1 MSKKF
6 NLNNSTLVYIFLSLI
21 FVLTIQIFDPFRG
34 NAAHLIHSIKHFD
47 TNKLEYDW
55 IANQA
60 HHLPVFVKFNYFLI
74 KFFSSKVIYFLHGIL
89 LLLCALYLFLISK
102 NLFPKLE
109 NRNFTIIWF
118 ALFTILFHENS
129 FFSGV
134 AGQSVIDIG
143 YQPASF
149 GILFFI
155 GIYYFLIKKYFLCT
169 LFICLGASFHPTYVL
184 HSGFLILGILSYLIL
199 SRNHQNFLK
208 TLIIYSILILPITLF
223 IIINFL
229 TIDENLISL
238 GQEILLDRI
247 PHHADI
253 RYWLSYKDLFFLI
266 TYFYALYILRNNKQF
281 FIFFL
286 IFGTCPILFSLIQY
300 FYDINSLALAFPWR
314 SSVFITPISSVIIF
328 SSWIEKIE
336 LDIYKLKIVSFL
348 LLLSTSTFFFI
359 KSHYIKD
366 LNSEFTKKLIL
377 SEEIK
382 KNSDS
387 IERILIPTNLDYIRM
402 YTGLPIFINWKHH
415 AFRFDQ
421 LIEWRQ
427 RMNLANEFYSNNN
440 IESQLIKLKEIQK
453 IENIS
458 HILITKDKLKIECDD
473 LINHEVFVL
482 VNAKDCYEN
491 KY

>member
-1 MSKKF
+1 MSGK
-6 NLNNSTLVYIFLSLI
+6 LNFKNTTLIYIFLSLI

-34 NAAHLIHSIKHFD
+34 NAAHLIHSIKYFD
-47 TNKLEYDW
+47 TNKLENDW

-74 KFFSSKVIYFLHGIL
+74 KFFSSKIIYFMHGVL
-89 LLLCALYLFLISK
+89 LALCALYLFLISK

-109 NRNFTIIWF
+109 SRNLTIIWF
-118 ALFTILFHENS
+118 AFFIILFHENS

-155 GIYYFLIKKYFLCT
+155 GIYYFMMKKYFLCI
-169 LFICLGASFHPTYVL
+169 LLICLGASFHPTYVL
-184 HSGFLILGILSYLIL
+184 HSGFLVLGILSYLIL
-199 SRNHQNFLK
+199 SKNYKNFFK

-229 TIDENLISL
+229 TIDKNLIAL

-253 RYWLSYKDLFFLI
+253 RYWLSYKDLFFFV
-266 TYFYALYILRNNKQF
+266 TYIYALYIVRNKNF

-286 IFGTCPILFSLIQY
+286 IFGTCPILVSLIQY
-300 FYDINSLALAFPWR
+300 FLNINSIALAFPWR
-314 SSVFITPISSVIIF
+314 SSVFITPISSVIIL
-328 SSWIEKIE
+328 SSWIEKIK
-336 LDIYKLKIVSFL
+336 LDIHKLKIMSFSL
-348 LLLSTSTFFFI
+348 LLFTSTFFFI
-359 KSHYIKD
+359 KSHFIKD
-366 LNSEFTKKLIL
+366 LNGKFTKKIML
-377 SEEIK
+377 SKEIK
-382 KNSDS
+382 NNFDS

-427 RMNLANEFYSNNN
+427 RMDLANEFYSNTNK
-440 IESQLIKLKEIQK
+440 ETQLLKLKEIQK

-458 HILITKDKLKIECDD
+458 HILISKNKLKVECDD
-473 LINHEVFVL
+473 LINHEEFIL
-482 VNAKDCYEN
+482 VDAKACYEN
-491 KY
+491 K

>member
-1 MSKKF
+1 M
-6 NLNNSTLVYIFLSLI
+6 
-21 FVLTIQIFDPFRG
+21 
-34 NAAHLIHSIKHFD
+34 
-47 TNKLEYDW
+47 
-55 IANQA
+55 
-60 HHLPVFVKFNYFLI
+60 
-74 KFFSSKVIYFLHGIL
+74 
-89 LLLCALYLFLISK
+89 
-102 NLFPKLE
+102 
-109 NRNFTIIWF
+109 
-118 ALFTILFHENS
+118 
-129 FFSGV
+129 
-134 AGQSVIDIG
+134 
-143 YQPASF
+143 
-149 GILFFI
+149 
-155 GIYYFLIKKYFLCT
+155 
-169 LFICLGASFHPTYVL
+169 
-184 HSGFLILGILSYLIL
+184 GILSYLIL
-199 SRNHQNFLK
+199 SKNYQNFLK
-208 TLIIYSILILPITLF
+208 LLIIYSILILPITLF

-253 RYWLSYKDLFFLI
+253 KYWLSYKDLFFLV

-286 IFGTCPILFSLIQY
+286 IFGTCPILLSVIQY

-314 SSVFITPISSVIIF
+314 SSVFITPISSVIIL

-336 LDIYKLKIVSFL
+336 LDIHKLKIASFL
-348 LLLSTSTFFFI
+348 LLLFTSTFFFI
-359 KSHYIKD
+359 KSHFIKD

-427 RMNLANEFYSNNN
+427 RMNLADEFYSNNN

-458 HILITKDKLKIECDD
+458 HILINKDKLKIECDA

>member
-1 MSKKF
+1 MSEK
-6 NLNNSTLVYIFLSLI
+6 LNFKNSTLAYIFLSLI

-34 NAAHLIHSIKHFD
+34 NAAHLIHSIKYFD
-47 TNKLEYDW
+47 TNKLENDW

-74 KFFSSKVIYFLHGIL
+74 KFFSSKIIYFMHGVL
-89 LLLCALYLFLISK
+89 LALCALYLFLISK

-109 NRNFTIIWF
+109 TRNLTIIWF
-118 ALFTILFHENS
+118 AFFIILFHENS

-155 GIYYFLIKKYFLCT
+155 GIYYFMMKKYFLCI
-169 LFICLGASFHPTYVL
+169 LLICLGASFHPTYVL
-184 HSGFLILGILSYLIL
+184 HSGFLVLGILSYLIL
-199 SRNHQNFLK
+199 SKNYKNFFK

-229 TIDENLISL
+229 TIDKNLIAL

-253 RYWLSYKDLFFLI
+253 RYWLSYKDLFFFV
-266 TYFYALYILRNNKQF
+266 TYIYALYIVRNKNF

-286 IFGTCPILFSLIQY
+286 IFGTCPILVSLIQY
-300 FYDINSLALAFPWR
+300 FLNINSIALAFPWR
-314 SSVFITPISSVIIF
+314 SSVFITPISSVIIL
-328 SSWIEKIE
+328 SSWIEKIK
-336 LDIYKLKIVSFL
+336 LDIHKLKIMSFSL
-348 LLLSTSTFFFI
+348 LLFTSTFFFI
-359 KSHYIKD
+359 KSHFIKD
-366 LNSEFTKKLIL
+366 LNGKFTKKIML
-377 SEEIK
+377 SKEIK
-382 KNSDS
+382 NNFDS

-427 RMNLANEFYSNNN
+427 RMDLANEFYSNTNK
-440 IESQLIKLKEIQK
+440 ETQLLKLKEIQK

-458 HILITKDKLKIECDD
+458 HILISKNKLKVECDN
-473 LINHEVFVL
+473 LINHEEFIL
-482 VNAKDCYEN
+482 VDAKACYKN
-491 KY
+491 K

>member
-1 MSKKF
+1 MSEK
-6 NLNNSTLVYIFLSLI
+6 LNFKNSTLAYIFLSLI

-34 NAAHLIHSIKHFD
+34 NAAHLIHSIKYFD
-47 TNKLEYDW
+47 TNKLENDW

-74 KFFSSKVIYFLHGIL
+74 KFFSSKIIYFMHGVL
-89 LLLCALYLFLISK
+89 LALCALYLFLISK

-109 NRNFTIIWF
+109 TRNLTIIWF
-118 ALFTILFHENS
+118 AFFIILFHENS

-155 GIYYFLIKKYFLCT
+155 GIYYFMMKKYFLCI
-169 LFICLGASFHPTYVL
+169 LLICLGASFHPTYVL
-184 HSGFLILGILSYLIL
+184 HSGFLVLGILSYLIL
-199 SRNHQNFLK
+199 SKNYKTFFK

-229 TIDENLISL
+229 TIDKNLIAL

-253 RYWLSYKDLFFLI
+253 RYWLSYKDLFFFV
-266 TYFYALYILRNNKQF
+266 TYIYALYIVRNKNF

-286 IFGTCPILFSLIQY
+286 IFGTCPILVSLIQY
-300 FYDINSLALAFPWR
+300 FLNINSIALAFPWR
-314 SSVFITPISSVIIF
+314 SSVFITPISSVIIL
-328 SSWIEKIE
+328 SSWIEKIK
-336 LDIYKLKIVSFL
+336 LDIHKLKIMSFSL
-348 LLLSTSTFFFI
+348 LLFTSTFFFI
-359 KSHYIKD
+359 KSHFIKD
-366 LNSEFTKKLIL
+366 LNGKFTKKIML
-377 SEEIK
+377 SKEIK
-382 KNSDS
+382 NNFDS

-427 RMNLANEFYSNNN
+427 RMDLANEFYSNTNK
-440 IESQLIKLKEIQK
+440 ETQLLKLKEIQK

-458 HILITKDKLKIECDD
+458 HILISKNKLKIECDD
-473 LINHEVFVL
+473 LINHEEFIL
-482 VNAKDCYEN
+482 VDAKACYEN
-491 KY
+491 K

>member
-1 MSKKF
+1 MSEK
-6 NLNNSTLVYIFLSLI
+6 LNFKYSTLAYIFLSLI

-47 TNKLEYDW
+47 TNKLENDW

-74 KFFSSKVIYFLHGIL
+74 KFFSSKIIYFMHGVL
-89 LLLCALYLFLISK
+89 LALCALYLFLISK

-109 NRNFTIIWF
+109 TRNLTIIWF
-118 ALFTILFHENS
+118 AFFIILFHENS

-155 GIYYFLIKKYFLCT
+155 GIYYFMMKKYFLCI
-169 LFICLGASFHPTYVL
+169 LLICLGASFHPTYVL
-184 HSGFLILGILSYLIL
+184 HSGFLVLGILSYLIL
-199 SRNHQNFLK
+199 SKNYKNFFK

-229 TIDENLISL
+229 TIDKNLIAL

-253 RYWLSYKDLFFLI
+253 RYWLSYKDLFFFV
-266 TYFYALYILRNNKQF
+266 TYIYALYIVRNKNF

-286 IFGTCPILFSLIQY
+286 IFGTCPILVSLIQY
-300 FYDINSLALAFPWR
+300 FLNINSIALAFPWR
-314 SSVFITPISSVIIF
+314 SSVFITPISSVIIL
-328 SSWIEKIE
+328 SSWIEKIK
-336 LDIYKLKIVSFL
+336 LDIHKLKIMSFSL
-348 LLLSTSTFFFI
+348 LLFTSTFFFI
-359 KSHYIKD
+359 KSHFIKD
-366 LNSEFTKKLIL
+366 LNGKFTKKIML
-377 SEEIK
+377 SKEIK
-382 KNSDS
+382 NNFDS

-427 RMNLANEFYSNNN
+427 RMDLANEFYSNTNK
-440 IESQLIKLKEIQK
+440 ETQLLKLKEIQK

-458 HILITKDKLKIECDD
+458 HILISKNKLKIECDD
-473 LINHEVFVL
+473 LINHEEFIL
-482 VNAKDCYEN
+482 VDAKACYEN
-491 KY
+491 K

>member
-1 MSKKF
+1 MSGK
-6 NLNNSTLVYIFLSLI
+6 LNFKNTTLIYIFLSLI

-47 TNKLEYDW
+47 TNKLENDW

-74 KFFSSKVIYFLHGIL
+74 KFFSSKIIYFMHGVL
-89 LLLCALYLFLISK
+89 LALCALYLFLISK

-109 NRNFTIIWF
+109 SRNLTIIWF
-118 ALFTILFHENS
+118 AFFIILFHENS

-155 GIYYFLIKKYFLCT
+155 GIYYFLIKKYFLCI
-169 LFICLGASFHPTYVL
+169 LLVCLGASFHPTYVL
-184 HSGFLILGILSYLIL
+184 HSGFLVLGVLSYLIL
-199 SRNHQNFLK
+199 SKNYQNFFK

-229 TIDENLISL
+229 TIDKNLIAL

-253 RYWLSYKDLFFLI
+253 RYWLSYKDLFFFV
-266 TYFYALYILRNNKQF
+266 TYIYALYIVRNKQF

-286 IFGTCPILFSLIQY
+286 IFGTCPILLSLIQY
-300 FYDINSLALAFPWR
+300 FLDVNSIALAFPWR

-328 SSWIEKIE
+328 SSWIQKIK
-336 LDIYKLKIVSFL
+336 LDTRKLKIISFSL
-348 LLLSTSTFFFI
+348 LLLTSTFFFI
-359 KSHYIKD
+359 KSHFIKD
-366 LNSEFTKKLIL
+366 LNGEFTKKLIL
-377 SEEIK
+377 SKKIK
-382 KNSDS
+382 NNFDS

-427 RMNLANEFYSNNN
+427 RMDLADEFYSNTNK
-440 IESQLIKLKEIQK
+440 ETQLLKLKEIQK

-458 HILITKDKLKIECDD
+458 HILISKNKLKIECDD
-473 LINHEVFVL
+473 LINHELFIL
-482 VNAKDCYEN
+482 VDAKACYEN
-491 KY
+491 K

>member
-1 MSKKF
+1 MSEK
-6 NLNNSTLVYIFLSLI
+6 LNFKNSILAYIFLSLI

-34 NAAHLIHSIKHFD
+34 NAAHLIHSIKYFD
-47 TNKLEYDW
+47 TNKLENDW

-74 KFFSSKVIYFLHGIL
+74 KFFSSKIIYFVHGVL
-89 LLLCALYLFLISK
+89 LALCALYLFLISK

-109 NRNFTIIWF
+109 TRNLTIIWF
-118 ALFTILFHENS
+118 AFFIILFHENS

-155 GIYYFLIKKYFLCT
+155 GIYYFLMKKYFLCI
-169 LFICLGASFHPTYVL
+169 LLICLGASFHPTYVL
-184 HSGFLILGILSYLIL
+184 HSGFLVLGFLSYLII
-199 SRNHQNFLK
+199 SKNYKNFFK

-229 TIDENLISL
+229 TIDKNLIAL
-238 GQEILLDRI
+238 GQEILLNRI

-253 RYWLSYKDLFFLI
+253 RYWISYKDLLFFV
-266 TYFYALYILRNNKQF
+266 TYIYALYIVRNKQF

-286 IFGTCPILFSLIQY
+286 IFGTCPILLSLIQY
-300 FYDINSLALAFPWR
+300 FLNINSIALAFPWR
-314 SSVFITPISSVIIF
+314 SSVFITPISSVIIL
-328 SSWIEKIE
+328 SSWIEKIK
-336 LDIYKLKIVSFL
+336 LNIHKLKIISFSL
-348 LLLSTSTFFFI
+348 LLFTSTFFFI
-359 KSHYIKD
+359 KSHFIKD
-366 LNSEFTKKLIL
+366 LNGEFTKKLML
-377 SEEIK
+377 SKEIK
-382 KNSDS
+382 NNFES
-387 IERILIPTNLDYIRM
+387 IERILVPTNLDYIRM

-427 RMNLANEFYSNNN
+427 RMDLTNEFYSNTNK
-440 IESQLIKLKEIQK
+440 ETQLLKLKEIQK

-458 HILITKDKLKIECDD
+458 HILISKNKLKIECDN
-473 LINHEVFVL
+473 LINHEVFIL
-482 VNAKDCYEN
+482 VDAKACYEN
-491 KY
+491 K

>member
-1 MSKKF
+1 MSGK
-6 NLNNSTLVYIFLSLI
+6 LNFKNTTLIYIFLSLI

-34 NAAHLIHSIKHFD
+34 NAAHLIHSIKYFD
-47 TNKLEYDW
+47 TNKLENDW

-74 KFFSSKVIYFLHGIL
+74 KFFSSKIIYFMHGVL
-89 LLLCALYLFLISK
+89 LALCALYLFLISK

-109 NRNFTIIWF
+109 SRNLTIIWF
-118 ALFTILFHENS
+118 AFFIILFHENS

-169 LFICLGASFHPTYVL
+169 LLVCLGASFHPTYVL
-184 HSGFLILGILSYLIL
+184 HSGFLVLGVLSYLIL
-199 SRNHQNFLK
+199 SKNYQNFFK

-229 TIDENLISL
+229 TIDKNLIAL

-253 RYWLSYKDLFFLI
+253 RYWLSYKDLFFFI
-266 TYFYALYILRNNKQF
+266 TYIYALYIVRNKQF

-286 IFGTCPILFSLIQY
+286 IFGTCPILLSLIQY
-300 FYDINSLALAFPWR
+300 FLDVNSIALAFPWR

-328 SSWIEKIE
+328 SSWIEKIK
-336 LDIYKLKIVSFL
+336 LDTHKLKIISFSL
-348 LLLSTSTFFFI
+348 LLLTSTFFFI
-359 KSHYIKD
+359 KSHFIKD
-366 LNSEFTKKLIL
+366 LNGEFTKKLIL
-377 SEEIK
+377 SKKIK
-382 KNSDS
+382 NNFDS

-427 RMNLANEFYSNNN
+427 RMDLADEFYSNTNK
-440 IESQLIKLKEIQK
+440 ETQLLKLKEIQK

-458 HILITKDKLKIECDD
+458 HILISKNKLKIECDD
-473 LINHEVFVL
+473 LINHEVFIL
-482 VNAKDCYEN
+482 VDAKACYEN
-491 KY
+491 K

>member
-1 MSKKF
+1 MSGK
-6 NLNNSTLVYIFLSLI
+6 LNFKNSTLIYIFLSLI

-34 NAAHLIHSIKHFD
+34 NAAHLIHSIKYFD
-47 TNKLEYDW
+47 TNKLENDW

-74 KFFSSKVIYFLHGIL
+74 KFFSSKIIYFMHGVL
-89 LLLCALYLFLISK
+89 LALCALYLFLISK

-109 NRNFTIIWF
+109 TRNLTIIWF
-118 ALFTILFHENS
+118 AFFIILFHENS

-155 GIYYFLIKKYFLCT
+155 GIYYFMMKKYFLCI
-169 LFICLGASFHPTYVL
+169 LLICLGASFHPTYVL
-184 HSGFLILGILSYLIL
+184 HSGFLVLGILSYLIL
-199 SRNHQNFLK
+199 SKNYKNFFK

-229 TIDENLISL
+229 TIDKNLIAL

-253 RYWLSYKDLFFLI
+253 RYWLSYKDLFFFV
-266 TYFYALYILRNNKQF
+266 TYIYALYIVRNKNF

-286 IFGTCPILFSLIQY
+286 IFGTCPILVSLIQY
-300 FYDINSLALAFPWR
+300 FLNINSIALAFPWR
-314 SSVFITPISSVIIF
+314 SSVFITPISSVIIL
-328 SSWIEKIE
+328 SSWIEKIK
-336 LDIYKLKIVSFL
+336 LDIHKLKIMSFSL
-348 LLLSTSTFFFI
+348 LLFTSTFFFI
-359 KSHYIKD
+359 KSHFIKD
-366 LNSEFTKKLIL
+366 LNGKFTKKIML
-377 SEEIK
+377 SKEIK
-382 KNSDS
+382 NNFDS

-427 RMNLANEFYSNNN
+427 RMDLANEFYSNTNK
-440 IESQLIKLKEIQK
+440 ETQLLKLKEIQK

-458 HILITKDKLKIECDD
+458 HILISKNKLKIECDD
-473 LINHEVFVL
+473 LINHEEFIL
-482 VNAKDCYEN
+482 VDAKACYEN
-491 KY
+491 K

>member
-1 MSKKF
+1 MSGK
-6 NLNNSTLVYIFLSLI
+6 LNFKNTTLIYIFLSLI

-47 TNKLEYDW
+47 TNKLENDW

-74 KFFSSKVIYFLHGIL
+74 KFFSSKIIYFMHGVL
-89 LLLCALYLFLISK
+89 LALCALYLFLISK

-109 NRNFTIIWF
+109 TRNLTIIWF
-118 ALFTILFHENS
+118 AFFIILFHENS

-155 GIYYFLIKKYFLCT
+155 GIYYFLIKKYFLCI
-169 LFICLGASFHPTYVL
+169 LLVCLGASFHPTYVL
-184 HSGFLILGILSYLIL
+184 HSGFLVLGVLSYLIL
-199 SRNHQNFLK
+199 SKNYQNFFK

-229 TIDENLISL
+229 TIDKNLIAL

-253 RYWLSYKDLFFLI
+253 RYWLSYKDLFFFI
-266 TYFYALYILRNNKQF
+266 TYIYDFYIVRNKQF

-286 IFGTCPILFSLIQY
+286 IFGTCPILLSLIQY
-300 FYDINSLALAFPWR
+300 FLDVNSIALAFPWR

-328 SSWIEKIE
+328 SSWIEKIK
-336 LDIYKLKIVSFL
+336 LDTHKLKIISFSL
-348 LLLSTSTFFFI
+348 LLLTSTFFFI
-359 KSHYIKD
+359 KSHFIKD
-366 LNSEFTKKLIL
+366 LNGEFTKKLIL
-377 SEEIK
+377 SKKIK
-382 KNSDS
+382 NNFDS

-427 RMNLANEFYSNNN
+427 RMDLADEFYSNTNK
-440 IESQLIKLKEIQK
+440 ETQLLKLKEIQK

-458 HILITKDKLKIECDD
+458 HILISKNKLKIECDD
-473 LINHEVFVL
+473 LINHEVFIL
-482 VNAKDCYEN
+482 VDAKACYEN
-491 KY
+491 K

>member
-1 MSKKF
+1 MSGK
-6 NLNNSTLVYIFLSLI
+6 LNFKNTTLIYIFLSLI

-34 NAAHLIHSIKHFD
+34 NAAHLIHSIKYFD
-47 TNKLEYDW
+47 TNKLENDW

-74 KFFSSKVIYFLHGIL
+74 KFFSSKIIYFMHGVL
-89 LLLCALYLFLISK
+89 LALCALYLFLISK

-109 NRNFTIIWF
+109 TRNLTIIWF
-118 ALFTILFHENS
+118 AFFIILFHENS

-155 GIYYFLIKKYFLCT
+155 GIYYFMMKKYFLCI
-169 LFICLGASFHPTYVL
+169 LLICLGASFHPTYVL
-184 HSGFLILGILSYLIL
+184 HSGFLVLGILSYLIL
-199 SRNHQNFLK
+199 SKNYKNFFK

-229 TIDENLISL
+229 TIDKNLIAL

-253 RYWLSYKDLFFLI
+253 RYWLSYKDLFFFV
-266 TYFYALYILRNNKQF
+266 TYIYALYIVRNKNF

-286 IFGTCPILFSLIQY
+286 IFGTCPILVSLIQY
-300 FYDINSLALAFPWR
+300 FLNINSIALAFPWR
-314 SSVFITPISSVIIF
+314 SSVFITPISSVIIL
-328 SSWIEKIE
+328 SSWIEKIK
-336 LDIYKLKIVSFL
+336 LDIHKLKIMSFSL
-348 LLLSTSTFFFI
+348 LLFTSTFFFI
-359 KSHYIKD
+359 KSHFIKD
-366 LNSEFTKKLIL
+366 LNGKFTKKIML
-377 SEEIK
+377 SKEIK
-382 KNSDS
+382 NNFDS

-427 RMNLANEFYSNNN
+427 RMDLANEFYSNTNK
-440 IESQLIKLKEIQK
+440 ETQLLKLKEIQK

-458 HILITKDKLKIECDD
+458 HILISKNKLKIECDD
-473 LINHEVFVL
+473 LINHEEFIL
-482 VNAKDCYEN
+482 VDAKACYEN
-491 KY
+491 K

>member
-1 MSKKF
+1 MSEKF
-6 NLNNSTLVYIFLSLI
+6 NLNNSTLVYICLSLI

-34 NAAHLIHSIKHFD
+34 NAAHLIHSIKYFD
-47 TNKLEYDW
+47 TNKLENDW

-60 HHLPVFVKFNYFLI
+60 HHLPVFVQFNYVLI
-74 KFFSSKVIYFLHGIL
+74 KLLSSKVIYFIHGIL
-89 LLLCALYLFLISK
+89 LALCALYLFLISK

-109 NRNFTIIWF
+109 TRNLAIIWF

-155 GIYYFLIKKYFLCT
+155 GIYYFLIKKYFLCI

-184 HSGFLILGILSYLIL
+184 HSGFLVLGILTYFIL
-199 SRNHQNFLK
+199 SKNYQNFLK

-229 TIDENLISL
+229 IIDENLTTL

-253 RYWLSYKDLFFLI
+253 KYWLSYKDLFFLV
-266 TYFYALYILRNNKQF
+266 TYLYALYIVRKNKQF
-281 FIFFL
+281 FTLFL
-286 IFGTCPILFSLIQY
+286 IFGICPILLSLTQY

-314 SSVFITPISSVIIF
+314 SSVFITPISSVIIL
-328 SSWIEKIE
+328 SSWIEKIK
-336 LDIYKLKIVSFL
+336 LDINKLKIVSFSLIL
-348 LLLSTSTFFFI
+348 LISTFFFI
-359 KSHYIKD
+359 KSHFIKD
-366 LNSEFTKKLIL
+366 LNGEFTKKLIL

-382 KNSDS
+382 KNFDS

-421 LIEWRQ
+421 LIKWRK
-427 RMNLANEFYSNNN
+427 RMNLADEFYSNNN

-458 HILITKDKLKIECDD
+458 HILIYKDKLKIECND
-473 LINHEVFVL
+473 LINHEVFIL
-482 VNAKDCYEN
+482 VDAKACYEN

>member
-1 MSKKF
+1 MSEKL
-6 NLNNSTLVYIFLSLI
+6 NLKNSILVYIFLSLI

-47 TNKLEYDW
+47 TNKLENDW

-60 HHLPVFVKFNYFLI
+60 HHLPVFVQFNYFLI
-74 KFFSSKVIYFLHGIL
+74 KFFSSKVIYFIHGFL
-89 LLLCALYLFLISK
+89 LALCALYLYLISK

-109 NRNFTIIWF
+109 TRNLTIIWF

-134 AGQSVIDIG
+134 AGQSVIDVG

-155 GIYYFLIKKYFLCT
+155 GIYYFLINKYYLCV

-184 HSGFLILGILSYLIL
+184 HSGFLVLGILTYFIL
-199 SRNHQNFLK
+199 SKNYRNFLK
-208 TLIIYSILILPITLF
+208 TLILYSILILPITLF
-223 IIINFL
+223 IFINFL
-229 TIDENLISL
+229 TMDENLTSL
-238 GQEILLDRI
+238 GQEILLKRI

-253 RYWLSYKDLFFLI
+253 RYWLSYKDLFFLVI
-266 TYFYALYILRNNKQF
+266 YFYALYIIRNNKHF

-286 IFGTCPILFSLIQY
+286 IFGTCPILLSLIQY

-314 SSVFITPISSVIIF
+314 SSVFITPISSVIIL
-328 SSWIEKIE
+328 SSWIEKIK
-336 LDIYKLKIVSFL
+336 LDEKKLKIVSFSL
-348 LLLSTSTFFFI
+348 LLLASSFFFI
-359 KSHYIKD
+359 KSNFIKD
-366 LNSEFTKKLIL
+366 LNGEFSKKLVL
-377 SEEIK
+377 PKEIK
-382 KNSDS
+382 KNFNS

-402 YTGLPIFINWKHH
+402 YTGLPIFIDWKHH

-427 RMNLANEFYSNNN
+427 RMDLANKFYSSKN
-440 IESQLIKLKEIQK
+440 IKAQSKSLEEIQK
-453 IENIS
+453 IEDIS
-458 HILITKDKLKIECDD
+458 HILISRDKLKIECDD
-473 LINHEVFVL
+473 LINHEIFVL
-482 VNAKDCYEN
+482 VSVKDCYEN
-491 KY
+491 

>member
-1 MSKKF
+1 MSEK
-6 NLNNSTLVYIFLSLI
+6 LNFKNSTLAYIFLSLI

-34 NAAHLIHSIKHFD
+34 NAAHLIHSIKYFD
-47 TNKLEYDW
+47 TNKLENDW

-74 KFFSSKVIYFLHGIL
+74 KFFSSKIIYFMHGVL
-89 LLLCALYLFLISK
+89 LALCALYLFLISK

-109 NRNFTIIWF
+109 TRNLTIIWF
-118 ALFTILFHENS
+118 AFFIILFHENS

-155 GIYYFLIKKYFLCT
+155 GIYYFMMKKYFLCI
-169 LFICLGASFHPTYVL
+169 LLICLGASFHPTYVL
-184 HSGFLILGILSYLIL
+184 HSGFLVLGILSYLIL
-199 SRNHQNFLK
+199 SKNYKNFFK

-229 TIDENLISL
+229 TIDKNLIAL

-253 RYWLSYKDLFFLI
+253 RYWLSYKDLFFFV
-266 TYFYALYILRNNKQF
+266 TYIYALYIVRNKDF

-286 IFGTCPILFSLIQY
+286 IFGTCPILVSLIQY
-300 FYDINSLALAFPWR
+300 FLNINSIALAFPWR
-314 SSVFITPISSVIIF
+314 SSVFITPISSVIIL
-328 SSWIEKIE
+328 SSWIEKIK
-336 LDIYKLKIVSFL
+336 LDIHKLKIMSFSL
-348 LLLSTSTFFFI
+348 LLFTSTFFFI
-359 KSHYIKD
+359 KSHFIKD
-366 LNSEFTKKLIL
+366 LNGKFTKKLML
-377 SEEIK
+377 SKEIK
-382 KNSDS
+382 NNFDS

-427 RMNLANEFYSNNN
+427 RMDLANEFYSNTNK
-440 IESQLIKLKEIQK
+440 ETQLLKLKEIQK

-458 HILITKDKLKIECDD
+458 HILISKNKLKVECDN
-473 LINHEVFVL
+473 LINHEEFIL
-482 VNAKDCYEN
+482 VDAKACYKN
-491 KY
+491 K

>member
-1 MSKKF
+1 MSEK
-6 NLNNSTLVYIFLSLI
+6 LNFKNSTLAYIFLSLI

-34 NAAHLIHSIKHFD
+34 NAAHLIHSIKYFD
-47 TNKLEYDW
+47 TNKLENDW

-74 KFFSSKVIYFLHGIL
+74 KFFSSKIIYFMHGVL
-89 LLLCALYLFLISK
+89 LALCALYLFLISK

-109 NRNFTIIWF
+109 TRNLTIIWF
-118 ALFTILFHENS
+118 AFFIILFHENS

-155 GIYYFLIKKYFLCT
+155 GIYYFMMKKYFLCT
-169 LFICLGASFHPTYVL
+169 LLVCLGASFHPTYVL
-184 HSGFLILGILSYLIL
+184 HSGFLVLGVLSYLIL
-199 SRNHQNFLK
+199 SKNYKTFFK

-229 TIDENLISL
+229 TIDKNLIAL

-253 RYWLSYKDLFFLI
+253 RYWLSYKDLFFFV
-266 TYFYALYILRNNKQF
+266 TYIYALYIVRNKNF

-286 IFGTCPILFSLIQY
+286 IFGTCPILVSLIQY
-300 FYDINSLALAFPWR
+300 FLNINSIALAFPWR
-314 SSVFITPISSVIIF
+314 SSVFITPISSVIIL
-328 SSWIEKIE
+328 SSWIEKIK
-336 LDIYKLKIVSFL
+336 LDIHKLKIMSFSL
-348 LLLSTSTFFFI
+348 LLFTSTFFFI
-359 KSHYIKD
+359 KSHFIKD
-366 LNSEFTKKLIL
+366 LNGEFTKKLIL
-377 SEEIK
+377 SKKIK
-382 KNSDS
+382 NNFDS

-427 RMNLANEFYSNNN
+427 RMDLANEFYSNTNK
-440 IESQLIKLKEIQK
+440 ETQLLKLKEIQK

-458 HILITKDKLKIECDD
+458 HILISKNKLKIECDD
-473 LINHEVFVL
+473 LINHEVFIL
-482 VNAKDCYEN
+482 VDAKACYEN
-491 KY
+491 K

>member
-1 MSKKF
+1 MSEKF
-6 NLNNSTLVYIFLSLI
+6 NLNNSTLVYICLSLI

-34 NAAHLIHSIKHFD
+34 NAAHLIHSIKYFD
-47 TNKLEYDW
+47 TNKLENDW

-60 HHLPVFVKFNYFLI
+60 HHLPVFVQFNYVLI
-74 KFFSSKVIYFLHGIL
+74 KLLSSKVIYFIHGIL
-89 LLLCALYLFLISK
+89 LALCALYLFLISK

-109 NRNFTIIWF
+109 TRNLAIIWF

-155 GIYYFLIKKYFLCT
+155 GIYYFLIKKYFLCI

-184 HSGFLILGILSYLIL
+184 HSGFLVLGILTYFIL
-199 SRNHQNFLK
+199 SKNYQNFLK

-229 TIDENLISL
+229 TIDENLTTL

-253 RYWLSYKDLFFLI
+253 KYWLSYKDLFFLV
-266 TYFYALYILRNNKQF
+266 TYLYALYIVRKNKQF
-281 FIFFL
+281 FTLFL
-286 IFGTCPILFSLIQY
+286 IFGICPILLSLTQY

-314 SSVFITPISSVIIF
+314 SSVFITPISSVIIL
-328 SSWIEKIE
+328 SSWIEKIK
-336 LDIYKLKIVSFL
+336 LDINKLKIVSFSLIL
-348 LLLSTSTFFFI
+348 LVSTFFFI
-359 KSHYIKD
+359 KSHFIKD
-366 LNSEFTKKLIL
+366 LNGEFTKKLIL

-382 KNSDS
+382 KNFDS

-415 AFRFDQ
+415 TFRFDQ
-421 LIEWRQ
+421 LIKWRK
-427 RMNLANEFYSNNN
+427 RMNLADEFYSNNN

-458 HILITKDKLKIECDD
+458 HILIYKDKLKIECND
-473 LINHEVFVL
+473 LINHEVFIL
-482 VNAKDCYEN
+482 VDAKACYEN

>member
-1 MSKKF
+1 MSGK
-6 NLNNSTLVYIFLSLI
+6 LNFKNTTLIYIFLSLI

-47 TNKLEYDW
+47 TNKLENDW

-74 KFFSSKVIYFLHGIL
+74 KFFSSKIIYFMHGVL
-89 LLLCALYLFLISK
+89 LALCSLYLFLISK

-109 NRNFTIIWF
+109 SRNLTIIWF
-118 ALFTILFHENS
+118 AFFIILFHENS

-155 GIYYFLIKKYFLCT
+155 GIYYFLIKKYFLCI
-169 LFICLGASFHPTYVL
+169 LLVCLGASFHPTYVL
-184 HSGFLILGILSYLIL
+184 HSGFLVLGVLSYLIL
-199 SRNHQNFLK
+199 SKNYQNFFK

-229 TIDENLISL
+229 TIDKNLIAL

-253 RYWLSYKDLFFLI
+253 RYWLSYKDLFFFI
-266 TYFYALYILRNNKQF
+266 TYIYALYIVRNKQF

-286 IFGTCPILFSLIQY
+286 IFGTCPILLSLIQY
-300 FYDINSLALAFPWR
+300 FLNVNSIALAFPWR

-328 SSWIEKIE
+328 SSWIQKIK
-336 LDIYKLKIVSFL
+336 LDTRKLKIISFSL
-348 LLLSTSTFFFI
+348 LLLTSTFFFI
-359 KSHYIKD
+359 KSHFIKD
-366 LNSEFTKKLIL
+366 LNGEFTKKLIL
-377 SEEIK
+377 SKKIK
-382 KNSDS
+382 NNFDS

-427 RMNLANEFYSNNN
+427 RMDLADEFYSNTNK
-440 IESQLIKLKEIQK
+440 ETQLLKLKEIQK

-458 HILITKDKLKIECDD
+458 HILISKNKLKIECDD
-473 LINHEVFVL
+473 LINHELFIL
-482 VNAKDCYEN
+482 VDAKACYEN
-491 KY
+491 K

>member
-1 MSKKF
+1 MSEK
-6 NLNNSTLVYIFLSLI
+6 LNFKNSTLAYIFLSLI

-34 NAAHLIHSIKHFD
+34 NAAHLIHSIKYFD
-47 TNKLEYDW
+47 TNKLENDW

-74 KFFSSKVIYFLHGIL
+74 KFFSSKIIYFMHGVL
-89 LLLCALYLFLISK
+89 LALCALYLFLISK

-109 NRNFTIIWF
+109 TRNLTIIWF
-118 ALFTILFHENS
+118 AFFIILFHENS

-155 GIYYFLIKKYFLCT
+155 GIYYFLMKKYFLCI
-169 LFICLGASFHPTYVL
+169 LLICLGASFHPTYVL
-184 HSGFLILGILSYLIL
+184 HSGFLVLGILSYLIL
-199 SRNHQNFLK
+199 SKNYKTFFK

-229 TIDENLISL
+229 TIDKNLIAL

-253 RYWLSYKDLFFLI
+253 RYWLSYKDLFFFV
-266 TYFYALYILRNNKQF
+266 TYIYALYIVRNKNF

-286 IFGTCPILFSLIQY
+286 IFGTCPILVSLIQY
-300 FYDINSLALAFPWR
+300 FLNINSIALAFPWR
-314 SSVFITPISSVIIF
+314 SSVFITPISSVIIL
-328 SSWIEKIE
+328 SSWIEKIK
-336 LDIYKLKIVSFL
+336 LDIHKLKIMSFSL
-348 LLLSTSTFFFI
+348 LLFTSTFFFI
-359 KSHYIKD
+359 KSHFIKD
-366 LNSEFTKKLIL
+366 LNGKFTKKIML
-377 SEEIK
+377 SKEIK
-382 KNSDS
+382 NNFDS

-427 RMNLANEFYSNNN
+427 RMDLANEFYSNTNK
-440 IESQLIKLKEIQK
+440 ETQLLKLKEIQK

-458 HILITKDKLKIECDD
+458 HILISKNKLKIECDD
-473 LINHEVFVL
+473 LINHEEFIL
-482 VNAKDCYEN
+482 VDAKACYEN
-491 KY
+491 K